1 MKYGVLYMPKFA
13 LQAVLRIESLPS
25 ESVVVIVAAA
35 SRKTVVLEMT
45 EPARRAGIMEGM
57 LVSQAAA
64 RSPGVIVRCRSKDA
78 ERSAAKAI
86 LTCAYTLSP
95 RVEETDKG
103 ICTIDLRGA
112 SGESLLSRGEDLLRQ
127 IEELGFRGRIG
138 FSETPRL
145 AYFAAYYARPI
156 LVVAARDREEFLN
169 QSALRTA
176 GISEKMAM
184 ILQQWGIRTL
194 GAYSVLPREDVGRRL
209 GKEGLTLW
217 DELAGREERHLVIAK
232 LPEGFEESLELEY
245 EIETMEPLLFILRRF
260 LESLTLRLKLVYLVV
275 GLLHLTLTLSNGSVY
290 RRLFKIL
297 EPTREVETLFRM
309 LFAHLENVETES
321 PITAVS
327 IRINPVS
334 PQLRQ
339 CDLFETALKNPQRL
353 SATLARLVGVVGT
366 GRVGT
371 PRLRNTYRSD
381 SFCLEPIP
389 AVLQEIEDGPPK
401 AVYGLPLRRL
411 RPSVQAQVKLENG
424 RPRFI
429 SSQFVRGRITSEF
442 GPWQSSG
449 GWWEKEGWAREEWDV
464 ELEKEGLYRI
474 AREDGKWFVEG
485 MYD

>member
-1 MKYGVLYMPKFA
+1 MKYGVLYMPKFV
-13 LQAVLRIESLPS
+13 LQAVLRIESFPS
-25 ESVVVIVAAA
+25 EAVVIIVAAA
-35 SRKTVVLEMT
+35 SRNTVVLEMT
-45 EPARRAGIMEGM
+45 ESARRVGIIEGM
-57 LVSQAAA
+57 PVAQAVA
-64 RSPGVIVRCRSKDA
+64 RSPEVIVRCRSEDA

-86 LTCAYTLSP
+86 FTYAYTISP
-95 RVEETDKG
+95 RVEETGKG

-112 SGESLLSRGEDLLRQ
+112 SGESLLSRGEDLLGQ
-127 IEELGFRGRIG
+127 IEEVGFRVRIG

-156 LVVAARDREEFLN
+156 LVVAEGDRKGFLN
-169 QSALRTA
+169 QLSLRTA
-176 GISEKMAM
+176 GISERMEM

-194 GAYSVLPREDVGRRL
+194 GDYSALPREDVGHRL

-217 DELAGREERHLVIAK
+217 DELAGREERPLVISK
-232 LPEGFEESLELEY
+232 LPERFEESLELEY
-245 EIETMEPLLFILRRF
+245 DIETMEPLLFILRRF
-260 LESLTLRLKLVYLVV
+260 LESLTLRLKLVYMVV
-275 GLLHLTLTLSNGSVY
+275 GLLCLTLTLSNGSIY

-297 EPTREVETLFRM
+297 EPTRKVETLFKM
-309 LFAHLENVETES
+309 LFAHLENVGTES

-327 IRINPVS
+327 IKINPVS

-339 CDLFETALKNPQRL
+339 RDLFETALKNPQGF

-389 AVLQEIEDGPPK
+389 AVLKEVEDNSRK

-411 RPSVQAQVKLENG
+411 RPSVPAQVKLENG
-424 RPRFI
+424 KPRFV
-429 SSQFVRGRITSEF
+429 SSQFVRGRITKEF

-464 ELEKEGLYRI
+464 ELEKGGLYQLR
-474 AREDGKWFVEG
+474 REDGKWFVEG